1 MTYEIESPTGN
12 KVTTP
17 LSDEQLQKIQQLK
30 HYKLTPVRP
39 RISISDSVCTS
50 CEG

>member
-1 MTYEIESPTGN
+1 MTYEIKSPTGN
-12 KVTTP
+12 EVTTP
-17 LSDEQLQKIQQLK
+17 LSNEQLQKVQQLNY
-30 HYKLTPVRP
+30 YKITPIRP